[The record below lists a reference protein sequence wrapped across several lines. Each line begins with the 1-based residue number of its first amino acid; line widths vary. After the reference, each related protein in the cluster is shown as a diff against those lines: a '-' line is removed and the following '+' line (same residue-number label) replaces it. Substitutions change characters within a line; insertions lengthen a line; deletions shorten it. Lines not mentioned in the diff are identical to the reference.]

1 MKLEIQVIEERNNP
15 MLNRREIIFRVI
27 YNDATPSRNSIVDKL
42 AATLNSKQG
51 LVIVDSIKTEF
62 GKRESIGY
70 AKLYDS
76 VERVNEIERSHII
89 KRNIFENA
97 KNEGEEAGETGKTG
111 RTEAKQEAS

>member
-1 MKLEIQVIEERNNP
+1 LEIQVIGEKNNP
-15 MLNRREIIFRVI
+15 LLNRREIIFRVT
-27 YNDATPSRNSIVDKL
+27 YDDATPSRKSIVDRL

-51 LVIVDSIKTEF
+51 LVIVDNIKTEF

-76 VERVNEIERSHII
+76 VERVNELERTHII
-89 KRNIFENA
+89 KRNIFENV
-97 KNEGEEAGETGKTG
+97 KNEGEGAGEDGKTG